1 MSLIDFEIERPTNP
15 VDTIERVA
23 TTNDWTFERDGDDEI
38 TISVAGTMSD
48 YHLSFSWLDSF
59 EALHLACAFDLKVPA
74 PRRTEI
80 CRLLALVNERM
91 LMGHFDLWAEEGV
104 IMYRQ
109 SLLLAGDLEPTP
121 AQIEG
126 MLAHG
131 LETCEHHYQAFQ
143 FVVWAGKSATEALD
157 TVLFETAGQA

>member
-1 MSLIDFEIERPTNP
+1 MSLIDFEFERPTNP
-15 VDTIERVA
+15 VDMIERVA

-38 TISVAGTMSD
+38 TISVAGNMSD
-48 YHLSFSWLDSF
+48 YHLSFSWLDTF
-59 EALHLACAFDLKVPA
+59 EALHLACAFDLKVTPA
-74 PRRTEI
+74 RRTEI

-91 LMGHFDLWAEEGV
+91 LMGHFDLWADEGV

-131 LETCEHHYQAFQ
+131 LETCEQHFQAFQ
-143 FVVWAGKSATEALD
+143 FVVWAGKSAAEALD
-157 TVLFETAGQA
+157 TVLFETAGEA

>member
-1 MSLIDFEIERPTNP
+1 MSLIDFEIERPSNP

-23 TTNDWTFERDGDDEI
+23 TTNDWTFERDGEDEI
-38 TISVAGTMSD
+38 TISVAGNMSD

-91 LMGHFDLWAEEGV
+91 LMGHFDLWTEEGV
-104 IMYRQ
+104 VMYRQ
-109 SLLLAGDLEPTP
+109 SLLLAGDLEPSP

-126 MLAHG
+126 MLGHA
-131 LETCEHHYQAFQ
+131 LETCEQHYQAFQ
-143 FVVWAGKSATEALD
+143 FVVWAGKTANEALE